1 MSAYGAATEAVR
13 KRPLRVLFLEDL
25 PADVKLCVRELKKA
39 GFEVSEDVVQTR
51 EEFLERIRTIPYDII
66 LSDQRL
72 PKWTGIEAL
81 ECVQQ
86 EGKDIPFILVTGTL
100 GEETAVECIKKGASD
115 YVLKDRLARLPVAI
129 RHALEKKIARE
140 RQTRMDEELRES
152 EERYALAAQGA
163 NDGLWDWDLKSNQ
176 IYFSPRWK
184 SMLGFEENEIGN
196 SPEEWFT
203 RVHPK
208 DIERLKT
215 KITAH
220 LGGHVHH
227 LQDEHRMLHKD
238 GTYRWMLGRGLA
250 VRNPEGRASRM
261 AGSQTDIAERK
272 AAEERLLHD
281 AFHDALTGLPNRALF
296 MDRLGLS
303 LGRAKRPGTSLF
315 AVLFL
320 DLDRF
325 KVVNDSLGHTIGDKL
340 LVAVVKRLKRCLRP
354 GDTLARFGG
363 DEFALLLAEV
373 KKIGGAIRV
382 AERIKEALAAPFN
395 LDGHEVFTTA
405 SIGLTMGR
413 TDYARPEDFLRD
425 ADAAMYR
432 AKAQGRARYEIFDSR
447 MHARAVTLLHLE
459 SDLRRAIGHH
469 ELSIH
474 YQPIIS
480 LQTGSITG
488 AEALLRWQHPQRG
501 FVSPGEFIPMAEET
515 GLIRPVG
522 EWVLQ
527 AACAQA
533 MAWRA
538 DGYSGLRVTVNFSSR
553 QFEYENIQELIRKV
567 LKETGLAPQTLELEI
582 TESMAIRDGELG
594 ARTLNE
600 LRGIRIRISID
611 DFGIGSSSLAYLK
624 RLPIATLKIDRSFV
638 RDLATDHPDDASI
651 TSAIIAMAHGL
662 KLNVVAEGV
671 ETEGQLAFLRSQQCD
686 EMQGYLFSPPVPA
699 EAFSKL
705 LREGHSLF
713 RNRDPYQTSRI
724 EMQ

>member
-1 MSAYGAATEAVR
+1 MSRYGAATETVR
-13 KRPLRVLFLEDL
+13 RRPLRVLFVEDL
-25 PADVKLCVRELKKA
+25 PADVKLCLRELKKA
-39 GFEVSEDVVQTR
+39 CFEVTEDVVQTR
-51 EEFLERIRTIPYDII
+51 EEFLERIRKIPYDII

-72 PKWTGIEAL
+72 PKWTGTEAL
-81 ECVQQ
+81 ECLQQ

-100 GEETAVECIKKGASD
+100 GEEAAVECIKKGAAD

-129 RHALEKKIARE
+129 RQALAEKTARE
-140 RQTRMDEELRES
+140 GQTRMEEELRES

-163 NDGLWDWDLKSNQ
+163 NDGLWDWNLKSNQ
-176 IYFSPRWK
+176 IYFSSRWK
-184 SMLGFEENEIGN
+184 SMLGFEQNEIGN

-220 LGGHVHH
+220 LGGHVRH
-227 LQDEHRMLHKD
+227 LQNEHRMLHKD
-238 GTYRWMLGRGLA
+238 GTYRWMFARGLA
-250 VRNPEGRASRM
+250 VRNPEGQASRI
-261 AGSQTDIAERK
+261 AGSQTDITERK
-272 AAEERLLHD
+272 ASEERLLHD

-325 KVVNDSLGHTIGDKL
+325 KVVNDSLGHTIGDEL
-340 LVAVVKRLKRCLRP
+340 LVAMAQRLKRCLRP
-354 GDTLARFGG
+354 GDTVARFGG
-363 DEFALLLAEV
+363 DEFAFLLVDV
-373 KKIGGAIRV
+373 KKISGAIRV

-405 SIGLTMGR
+405 SIGLTMGQ

-432 AKAQGRARYEIFDSR
+432 AKAQGRARYEIFDSN

-459 SDLRRAIGHH
+459 SDLRRAIDHH

-515 GLIRPVG
+515 GLIRPIG

-527 AACAQA
+527 AACARA
-533 MAWRA
+533 MVWQA

-553 QFEYENIQELIRKV
+553 QFEYENIQELIKKV
-567 LKETGLAPQTLELEI
+567 LKETRLAPQLLELEI
-582 TESMAIRDGELG
+582 TESMAISDGELG

-600 LRGIRIRISID
+600 LRAIRIRISID

-638 RDLATDHPDDASI
+638 RDLATDPDDASI
-651 TSAIIAMAHGL
+651 TSAIIAMAHSL

-671 ETEGQLAFLRSQQCD
+671 EAEEQLAFLRSQQCD

-705 LREGHSLF
+705 LREGHNLF
-713 RNRDPYQTSRI
+713 RNREPYETSRI
-724 EMQ
+724 EMK

>member
-1 MSAYGAATEAVR
+1 
-13 KRPLRVLFLEDL
+13 L
-25 PADVKLCVRELKKA
+25 
-39 GFEVSEDVVQTR
+39 
-51 EEFLERIRTIPYDII
+51 
-66 LSDQRL
+66 
-72 PKWTGIEAL
+72 
-81 ECVQQ
+81 QQ

-100 GEETAVECIKKGASD
+100 GEEAAVECIKKGASD
-115 YVLKDRLARLPVAI
+115 YVLKDRLARLPVAV
-129 RHALEKKIARE
+129 RQALEEKIARE
-140 RQTRMDEELRES
+140 RQTRMEQELRES

-184 SMLGFEENEIGN
+184 SMLGFEQNEIGN

-208 DIERLKT
+208 DLEHLKT

-220 LGGHVHH
+220 LGGPVHH
-227 LQDEHRMLHKD
+227 LQHEYRMLHKN
-238 GTYRWMLGRGLA
+238 GTYRWMFVRGLA

-261 AGSQTDIAERK
+261 AGSLTDITERK
-272 AAEERLLHD
+272 GAEKRLLHD

-303 LGRAKRPGTSLF
+303 LVRATRPGASLF

-325 KVVNDSLGHTIGDKL
+325 KVVNDSLGHTIGDEL
-340 LVAVVKRLKRCLRP
+340 LVAMAQRLKRCLRP
-354 GDTLARFGG
+354 GDTVARFGG
-363 DEFALLLAEV
+363 DEFAFLLV
-373 KKIGGAIRV
+373 DVRKISGAIRV

-395 LDGHEVFTTA
+395 LEGHEVFTTA

-413 TDYARPEDFLRD
+413 TDYARAEDFLRD

-432 AKAQGRARYEIFDSR
+432 AKAQGRARYEIFDSE

-459 SDLRRAIGHH
+459 SDLRRAIDHH
-469 ELSIH
+469 QLSIH
-474 YQPIIS
+474 YQPIVS

-501 FVSPGEFIPMAEET
+501 FVSPGEFIPLAEET

-527 AACAQA
+527 TACAQA
-533 MAWRA
+533 RAWQA
-538 DGYSGLRVTVNFSSR
+538 DGYRGLRVTVNFSSR
-553 QFEYENIQELIRKV
+553 QFEYENIQELIKKV
-567 LKETGLAPQTLELEI
+567 LKDTRLAPQTLELEI

-594 ARTLNE
+594 ARTLNA
-600 LRGIRIRISID
+600 LKAFPIRISID

-638 RDLATDHPDDASI
+638 RDLATDSDDASI
-651 TSAIIAMAHGL
+651 TSAIIAMAHSL

-671 ETEGQLAFLRSQQCD
+671 ETEEQLAFLRSQQCD

-705 LREGHSLF
+705 LREGHNLF
-713 RNRDPYQTSRI
+713 RNREPYQTSRI
-724 EMQ
+724 EME

>member
-1 MSAYGAATEAVR
+1 MRTPGCNRSGAE
-13 KRPLRVLFLEDL
+13 RPLRVLFVEDM
-25 PADVKLCVRELKKA
+25 PTDVKLCLRELKKA
-39 GFEVSEDVVQTR
+39 GFEVTEDVVQTP
-51 EEFLERIRTIPYDII
+51 EEFLERIRAIPYDII

-72 PKWTGIEAL
+72 PKWTGTEAL
-81 ECVQQ
+81 ECLQQ

-100 GEETAVECIKKGASD
+100 GEEAAVECIKKGASD
-115 YVLKDRLARLPVAI
+115 YVLKDRLARLPVAV
-129 RHALEKKIARE
+129 RQALEEKTARE
-140 RQTRMDEELRES
+140 QQTRMEEELRES
-152 EERYALAAQGA
+152 EERYTLAAQGA
-163 NDGLWDWDLKSNQ
+163 NDGVWDWNLKSNQ

-196 SPEEWFT
+196 TPEEWFA

-208 DIERLKT
+208 DIEHLKT

-220 LGGHVHH
+220 LEGHVHH
-227 LQDEHRMLHKD
+227 FQDEHRMLHKD
-238 GTYRWMLGRGLA
+238 GTYRWMFGRGLA
-250 VRNPEGRASRM
+250 VRNPEGQASRM
-261 AGSQTDIAERK
+261 AGSLTDITERK
-272 AAEERLLHD
+272 AAEKQLLHD

-296 MDRLGLS
+296 MERLGLS
-303 LGRAKRPGTSLF
+303 MGRAKRPGAGLS

-325 KVVNDSLGHTIGDKL
+325 KVVNDSLGHTIGDEL
-340 LVAVVKRLKRCLRP
+340 LVAMAQRLKRCLRP
-354 GDTLARFGG
+354 GDTVARFGG
-363 DEFALLLAEV
+363 DEFALLLVDV
-373 KKIGGAIRV
+373 KKIRGAIRV

-395 LDGHEVFTTA
+395 LEGHEVFTTA
-405 SIGLTMGR
+405 SIGLAMGR
-413 TDYARPEDFLRD
+413 TDHARPEDFLCD

-432 AKAQGRARYEIFDSR
+432 AKAQGKARYEIFDSD
-447 MHARAVTLLHLE
+447 MHVRAVTLLQLE
-459 SDLRRAIGHH
+459 SDLRRAIDHH
-469 ELSIH
+469 QLSIH

-480 LQTGSITG
+480 LQTGRITG

-501 FVSPGEFIPMAEET
+501 FVSPAEFIPLAEET

-533 MAWRA
+533 MAWQA
-538 DGYSGLRVTVNFSSR
+538 DGYPGLRVMVNFSSR
-553 QFEYENIQELIRKV
+553 QFEYENIQDLIKKV
-567 LKETGLAPQTLELEI
+567 LKETRLPPQTLELEI

-594 ARTLNE
+594 ARALNE
-600 LRGIRIRISID
+600 LRAIHIRISID

-638 RDLATDHPDDASI
+638 RDLATDPDDASI
-651 TSAIIAMAHGL
+651 TSAIIAMAHSL

-671 ETEGQLAFLRSQQCD
+671 ETEEQLAFLRSQQCD
-686 EMQGYLFSPPVPA
+686 ELQGYLFSPGVPA

-713 RNRDPYQTSRI
+713 RNREPYQTSRI
-724 EMQ
+724 EVE

>member
-1 MSAYGAATEAVR
+1 MRRYGAATEAVR
-13 KRPLRVLFLEDL
+13 RRPLRVLFVEDS
-25 PADVKLCVRELKKA
+25 PADVKLCLRELKKA
-39 GFEVSEDVVQTR
+39 CFDVTEDVVQTR
-51 EEFLERIRTIPYDII
+51 EEFLERIRAIPYDII

-72 PKWTGIEAL
+72 PKWNGTEAL

-100 GEETAVECIKKGASD
+100 GDEAAVECIKKGATD

-129 RHALEKKIARE
+129 RQALEEKTARE
-140 RQTRMDEELRES
+140 QETRLEEELRES
-152 EERYALAAQGA
+152 EERYTLAAQGA
-163 NDGLWDWDLKSNQ
+163 NDGVWDWNLKSNQ

-184 SMLGFEENEIGN
+184 SMLGFELNEIGN

-208 DIERLKT
+208 DIGHLKT

-227 LQDEHRMLHKD
+227 LKDEYRMLHKD
-238 GTYRWMLGRGLA
+238 GTYRWMFGRGLA
-250 VRNPEGRASRM
+250 VRNPEGRASRV
-261 AGSQTDIAERK
+261 AGSQTDITERK
-272 AAEERLLHD
+272 ASEERLLHD

-303 LGRAKRPGTSLF
+303 LGRAKRPGASLF

-325 KVVNDSLGHTIGDKL
+325 KVVNDSLGHAIGDEL
-340 LVAVVKRLKRCLRP
+340 LVAMAQRLKRCLRP
-354 GDTLARFGG
+354 GDTVARFGG
-363 DEFALLLAEV
+363 DEFAFLLVDV
-373 KKIGGAIRV
+373 KKISGAIRV

-395 LDGHEVFTTA
+395 LDGHEVFATA
-405 SIGLTMGR
+405 SIGLTMGQ
-413 TDYARPEDFLRD
+413 TDYAKPEDFLRD

-432 AKAQGRARYEIFDSR
+432 AKAQGRARYEIFDSD

-459 SDLRRAIGHH
+459 SDLRGAIDHH
-469 ELSIH
+469 QLSIH

-501 FVSPGEFIPMAEET
+501 FVSPGEFIPLAEET
-515 GLIRPVG
+515 GLIRPIG
-522 EWVLQ
+522 EWVLW

-533 MAWRA
+533 TAWQA

-553 QFEYENIQELIRKV
+553 QFEYENIQELIQKV
-567 LKETGLAPQTLELEI
+567 LKETRLAPQTLELEI
-582 TESMAIRDGELG
+582 TESMAIRDCELG

-600 LRGIRIRISID
+600 LRAIQIRISID

-638 RDLATDHPDDASI
+638 RDLATDPDDASI
-651 TSAIIAMAHGL
+651 TSAIIAMAHSL

-671 ETEGQLAFLRSQQCD
+671 ETEEQLAFLRSQQCD
-686 EMQGYLFSPPVPA
+686 EMQGYLFSPPVPP

-713 RNRDPYQTSRI
+713 RNREPYQTSRI
-724 EMQ
+724 EME

>member
-1 MSAYGAATEAVR
+1 MSGDGAATEVVR
-13 KRPLRVLFLEDL
+13 RPPVRVLFVEDL
-25 PADVKLCVRELKKA
+25 PTDVKLCLRELKKA
-39 GFEVSEDVVQTR
+39 GFEVTEDIVQTC
-51 EEFLERIRTIPYDII
+51 EAFLERIRAIPYDII

-72 PKWTGIEAL
+72 PKWTGTEAL
-81 ECVQQ
+81 ECLQH

-100 GEETAVECIKKGASD
+100 GEEAAVECIKKGASD
-115 YVLKDRLARLPVAI
+115 YVLKDRLARLPVAV
-129 RHALEKKIARE
+129 RQALEEKIARE
-140 RQTRMDEELRES
+140 RQTRMEQELRES

-163 NDGLWDWDLKSNQ
+163 NDGLWDWDLKSNH

-184 SMLGFEENEIGN
+184 SMLGFEQNEIGN

-208 DIERLKT
+208 DLEHLKT

-220 LGGHVHH
+220 LGGPVHH
-227 LQDEHRMLHKD
+227 LQHEYRMLPKN
-238 GTYRWMLGRGLA
+238 GSYSWMFVRGLA

-261 AGSQTDIAERK
+261 AGSLTDITERK
-272 AAEERLLHD
+272 GAEKRLLHD

-303 LGRAKRPGTSLF
+303 LVRATRPGAGLF

-320 DLDRF
+320 DL
-325 KVVNDSLGHTIGDKL
+325 
-340 LVAVVKRLKRCLRP
+340 
-354 GDTLARFGG
+354 
-363 DEFALLLAEV
+363 
-373 KKIGGAIRV
+373 
-382 AERIKEALAAPFN
+382 ERIKEALAAPFN
-395 LDGHEVFTTA
+395 LEGHEVFTTA

-413 TDYARPEDFLRD
+413 TDYARAEDFLRD

-432 AKAQGRARYEIFDSR
+432 AKAQGRARYEIFDSE

-459 SDLRRAIGHH
+459 SDLRRAIDHH
-469 ELSIH
+469 QLSIH
-474 YQPIIS
+474 YQPIVS

-501 FVSPGEFIPMAEET
+501 FVSPGEFPLAEET

-533 MAWRA
+533 RAWQD
-538 DGYSGLRVTVNFSSR
+538 DGYRGLRVKVNFSSR
-553 QFEYENIQELIRKV
+553 QFEYENIQELIKKV
-567 LKETGLAPQTLELEI
+567 LKDTRLAPQTLELEI

-594 ARTLNE
+594 ARTLNA
-600 LRGIRIRISID
+600 LKAFPIRISID

-638 RDLATDHPDDASI
+638 RDLATDSDDASI
-651 TSAIIAMAHGL
+651 TSAIIAMAHSL

-671 ETEGQLAFLRSQQCD
+671 ETEEQLAFLRSQQCD

-705 LREGHSLF
+705 LREGHS
-713 RNRDPYQTSRI
+713 
-724 EMQ
+724 

>member
-1 MSAYGAATEAVR
+1 MSGHGAATEVVR
-13 KRPLRVLFLEDL
+13 RPALRVLFVEDL
-25 PADVKLCVRELKKA
+25 PTDVKLCVRELKKA
-39 GFEVSEDVVQTR
+39 GFEVTEDVVQTC
-51 EEFLERIRTIPYDII
+51 EAFLERIRAIPYDII

-72 PKWTGIEAL
+72 PKWTGTEAL
-81 ECVQQ
+81 ECLQH

-100 GEETAVECIKKGASD
+100 GEEAAVECIKKGASD

-129 RHALEKKIARE
+129 RQALEEKIARE
-140 RQTRMDEELRES
+140 RQTRMEQELRES

-184 SMLGFEENEIGN
+184 SMLGFEQNEIGN

-208 DIERLKT
+208 DLEHLKT

-220 LGGHVHH
+220 LGGPVHH
-227 LQDEHRMLHKD
+227 LQHEYRMLHKN
-238 GTYRWMLGRGLA
+238 GSYRWMFVRGLA
-250 VRNPEGRASRM
+250 VRNPEGRAARM
-261 AGSQTDIAERK
+261 AGSLTDITERK
-272 AAEERLLHD
+272 GAEKRLLHD

-303 LGRAKRPGTSLF
+303 LVRATRPGASLF

-325 KVVNDSLGHTIGDKL
+325 KVVNDSLGHTIGDEL
-340 LVAVVKRLKRCLRP
+340 LVAMAQRLKRCLRP
-354 GDTLARFGG
+354 GDTVARFGG
-363 DEFALLLAEV
+363 DEFAFLLV
-373 KKIGGAIRV
+373 DVRKISGAIRV

-395 LDGHEVFTTA
+395 LEGHEVFTTA

-413 TDYARPEDFLRD
+413 TDYARAEDFLRD

-432 AKAQGRARYEIFDSR
+432 AKAQGRARYEIFDSE

-459 SDLRRAIGHH
+459 SDLRRAIDHH
-469 ELSIH
+469 QLSIH
-474 YQPIIS
+474 YQPIVS

-501 FVSPGEFIPMAEET
+501 FVSPGEFIPLAEET

-533 MAWRA
+533 RAWQA
-538 DGYSGLRVTVNFSSR
+538 DGYRGLRVTVNFSSR
-553 QFEYENIQELIRKV
+553 QFEYENIQELIKKV
-567 LKETGLAPQTLELEI
+567 LKDTRLAPQTLELEI

-594 ARTLNE
+594 ARTLNA
-600 LRGIRIRISID
+600 LKAFPIRISID

-638 RDLATDHPDDASI
+638 RDLATDSDDASI
-651 TSAIIAMAHGL
+651 TSAIIAMAHSL

-671 ETEGQLAFLRSQQCD
+671 ETEEQLAFLRSQQCD

-705 LREGHSLF
+705 LREGHNLF
-713 RNRDPYQTSRI
+713 RNREPYQTSRI
-724 EMQ
+724 EME